1 MAERQTLLNAVG
13 GEDFKPVAL
22 TAIRG
27 WYDKSCLVTRDP
39 ARIRD
44 VASKVILPEAQWS
57 SADFPEDIE
66 QLTIWTEDTV
76 VHVHETMRA
85 ERPSLRSAGTHRPA
99 PTASGRPERWAR

>member
-1 MAERQTLLNAVG
+1 MADRQTLLDAVG
-13 GEDFKPVAL
+13 GDDFKPVAL

-57 SADFPEDIE
+57 SADFPEEIE
-66 QLTIWTEDTV
+66 QLTIWTEDRV
-76 VHVHETMRA
+76 VHVHENY
-85 ERPSLRSAGTHRPA
+85 EGGTSVLQICRNPPA
-99 PTASGRPERWAR
+99 IADQEWGA